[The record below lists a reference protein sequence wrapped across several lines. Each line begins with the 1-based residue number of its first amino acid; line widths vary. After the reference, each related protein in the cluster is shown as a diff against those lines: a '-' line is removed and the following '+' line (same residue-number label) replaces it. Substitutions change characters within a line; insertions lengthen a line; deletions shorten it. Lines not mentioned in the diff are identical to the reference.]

1 MLSSLSWR
9 FVHFMWLRGHVQG
22 FWRLVERLS
31 PLTSLPWGHLKETT
45 LCCFKVICMC
55 LVWNEWYIVLTL
67 VGNRDGFLKIDVWL
81 ETTPIIEVLFCSA
94 AIICCWFFKLRWS
107 TGWSKLKFFL
117 LEVSTLLWVKGPK
130 GFKIYKYRY
139 YCYKVTICLTWAY
152 NCNVTKS
159 PVLVNQSY

>member
-1 MLSSLSWR
+1 MTGDYFNNRSVILFSSNYL
-9 FVHFMWLRGHVQG
+9 L
-22 FWRLVERLS
+22 L
-31 PLTSLPWGHLKETT
+31 
-45 LCCFKVICMC
+45 I
-55 LVWNEWYIVLTL
+55 
-67 VGNRDGFLKIDVWL
+67 
-81 ETTPIIEVLFCSA
+81 
-94 AIICCWFFKLRWS
+94 FFKLRWS

-152 NCNVTKS
+152 NCNVTES